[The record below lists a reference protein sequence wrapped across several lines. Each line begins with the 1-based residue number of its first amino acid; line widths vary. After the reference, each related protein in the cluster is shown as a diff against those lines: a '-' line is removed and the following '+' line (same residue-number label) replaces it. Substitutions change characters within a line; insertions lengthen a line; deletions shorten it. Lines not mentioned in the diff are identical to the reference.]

1 VDGGANSIQAV
12 KEFSELIAGAALT
25 WPKWQPPQAPKG
37 GLLRASSNSNLEVW
51 NFEIQNVENSV
62 NLMVKVSSSRGQN
75 PLPWPDIAGYSKLS
89 ENGDTAIYQPGGG
102 ISLTTLEMSWDNL
115 YILDYQ
121 NVRPS
126 AYTERNANLAP
137 PPQQTNPAFVYRTET
152 VTWPTPVVPLV
163 SVGQLI
169 DLPSGASLKAA
180 VADML
185 TQLST
190 APQGSRTN
198 GTGKLLDIETSI
210 DYRYLVLIHQGSSVF
225 SMLPVFLLKTSVV
238 PGNVEPTAT
247 KIASNLASWHNNTK
261 AESEEASLRF
271 VLTIFSTTNVDN
283 QNPLPLVQF
292 PELVIAVGDDGWW

>member
-1 VDGGANSIQAV
+1 MR
-12 KEFSELIAGAALT
+12 
-25 WPKWQPPQAPKG
+25 PQKRHGWA
-37 GLLRASSNSNLEVW
+37 
-51 NFEIQNVENSV
+51 
-62 NLMVKVSSSRGQN
+62 
-75 PLPWPDIAGYSKLS
+75 
-89 ENGDTAIYQPGGG
+89 TYQPDDGV
-102 ISLTTLEMSWDNL
+102 SLTTLELSWDNL

-169 DLPSGASLKAA
+169 NLPSCTSLKAA
-180 VADML
+180 VANML

-198 GTGKLLDIETSI
+198 GTGNKLAIETSI
-210 DYRYLVLIHQGSSVF
+210 DYRYLVLAHKDSSVF

-238 PGNVEPTAT
+238 PGNVEPDAS
-247 KIASNLASWHNNTK
+247 KIASNLASWHKNTQ

-283 QNPLPLVQF
+283 LNPLPLVQF
-292 PELVIAVGDDGWW
+292 PELVIPVGDDGWW

>member
-1 VDGGANSIQAV
+1 
-12 KEFSELIAGAALT
+12 
-25 WPKWQPPQAPKG
+25 
-37 GLLRASSNSNLEVW
+37 
-51 NFEIQNVENSV
+51 
-62 NLMVKVSSSRGQN
+62 
-75 PLPWPDIAGYSKLS
+75 LPWPAIKGYTKIREEGNKATYRPDL
-89 ENGDTAIYQPGGG
+89 GV
-102 ISLTTLEMSWDNL
+102 SLTTLEMSWDNL

-126 AYTERNANLAP
+126 AYTERNANLAE

-169 DLPSGASLKAA
+169 GLPSGPTLKAA

-198 GTGKLLDIETSI
+198 GTGNKLAIETSI
-210 DYRYLVLIHQGSSVF
+210 DYRYRVLIHQGTSVF
-225 SMLPVFLLKTSVV
+225 SMLPVFLVKTSVAV
-238 PGNVEPTAT
+238 GNVDPTAT
-247 KIASNLASWHNNTK
+247 EIAGNLATWHKNTG

-271 VLTIFSTTNVDN
+271 VLTIFATTNVDN

-292 PELVIAVGDDGWW
+292 PELVIPVGDEGWW

>member
-1 VDGGANSIQAV
+1 
-12 KEFSELIAGAALT
+12 
-25 WPKWQPPQAPKG
+25 
-37 GLLRASSNSNLEVW
+37 
-51 NFEIQNVENSV
+51 
-62 NLMVKVSSSRGQN
+62 
-75 PLPWPDIAGYSKLS
+75 
-89 ENGDTAIYQPGGG
+89 
-102 ISLTTLEMSWDNL
+102 TLEMSWDKL

-126 AYTERNANLAP
+126 AYTERNANLAE

-169 DLPSGASLKAA
+169 DLASGPSLKTA
-180 VADML
+180 VANML

-198 GTGKLLDIETSI
+198 GTARELDIETSI
-210 DYRYLVLIHQGSSVF
+210 DYRYLVLITQGSSVF
-225 SMLPVFLLKTSVV
+225 SMLPVFLLKTPVTV
-238 PGNVEPTAT
+238 GAVDPTASE
-247 KIASNLASWHNNTK
+247 IAGNLAAWHKNTE

-292 PELVIAVGDDGWW
+292 PELVIPVGDAGWW